1 MRTVH
6 TKNTGASR
14 RRNLRSL
21 CVMFLLL
28 ASAAV
33 AQESTQKSKIVCDH
47 AAPPRGMHYVCKSQ
61 CDCHLEGKLKNDE
74 DGIAP
79 EPKAT
84 LDPETCQPSPIAIF
98 APFYPE
104 VARKILIGGTVT
116 IQIVI
121 DDNGNVSSAS
131 VQQGHPML
139 AVPALK
145 EVKKWRFTP
154 GCNSVQTVSMRFELD
169 DETRAAFEYHPPNEV
184 VVVGPALIRVGIDTS
199 VAKKRAKKKTSS
211 PK

>member
-1 MRTVH
+1 MNEISGKR
-6 TKNTGASR
+6 AL
-14 RRNLRSL
+14 NLWA
-21 CVMFLLL
+21 FLLV
-28 ASAAV
+28 SALTFGQAV
-33 AQESTQKSKIVCDH
+33 EKPKIICDH

-131 VQQGHPML
+131 VQQGH
-139 AVPALK
+139 
-145 EVKKWRFTP
+145 
-154 GCNSVQTVSMRFELD
+154 
-169 DETRAAFEYHPPNEV
+169 
-184 VVVGPALIRVGIDTS
+184 
-199 VAKKRAKKKTSS
+199 
-211 PK
+211 